1 MRVWPQV
8 LRELMDCFEGADD
21 SGSGWVALDGFEAS
35 LTRLREGC
43 KSDDDFVSLIA
54 ACFQVPLRRQW
65 ALRQVLKAF
74 SLEAFQSRFCCAR
87 SARFAQSHG
96 NAHRVHAGERNP
108 T

>member
-1 MRVWPQV
+1 MWPQV

-54 ACFQVPLRRQW
+54 ACFQVPFPYGASGLCVKYLGPFR
-65 ALRQVLKAF
+65 
-74 SLEAFQSRFCCAR
+74 SRPSF
-87 SARFAQSHG
+87 
-96 NAHRVHAGERNP
+96 
-108 T
+108 

>member
-1 MRVWPQV
+1 MWPQV

-54 ACFQVPLRRQW
+54 ACFQVPLRHQW
-65 ALRQVLKAF
+65 ALRQVLRAF
-74 SLEAFQSRFCCAR
+74 SLEAFLLRPFCSAR
-87 SARFAQSHG
+87 SAGFALL
-96 NAHRVHAGERNP
+96 
-108 T
+108 